1 MTNTPAMEADTF
13 EFWSEAERSE
23 AWKAYVEY
31 QLRQAI
37 TDALEK
43 IGEEKT
49 RQIIEEEA
57 V

>member
-1 MTNTPAMEADTF
+1 MPEPATETSTF
-13 EFWSEAERSE
+13 ELWSEVERSE
-23 AWKAYVEY
+23 AWKAYAEY

-57 V
+57 A

>member
-1 MTNTPAMEADTF
+1 MTNTTAMEADTF

-23 AWKAYVEY
+23 AWKAYAEY

-57 V
+57 A